1 MQMRS
6 PSQVLNISYIK
17 KHKELFIDIVVI
29 FFVIIFS
36 IILVSSRIEERILS
50 NFKGLE
56 FIPYLLAGIFSTNMI
71 TAFPAYTFMGKIVT
85 PENFNLLVVMGTV
98 GSVIGDNIIFTFIK
112 FRLIESLIK
121 SFKHNKFVTSILKT
135 KNYILKGVLVLV
147 GSLIIMSPL
156 PDEFGVLLIGVS
168 RIKHRYFILLSLM
181 LNSLGTYLFL
191 KLFLH

>member
-1 MQMRS
+1 MRS
-6 PSQVLNISYIK
+6 TARLRYIK
-17 KHKELFIDIVVI
+17 YIENHKELFIDIVVI
-29 FFVIIFS
+29 FVVILFS
-36 IILVSSRIEERILS
+36 VILVSSKIEERILS
-50 NFKGLE
+50 NFRGFE
-56 FIPYLLAGIFSTNMI
+56 FVPYLLAGIFSTNMI
-71 TAFPAYTFMGKIVT
+71 TAFPAYAFMGKIVT
-85 PENFNLLVVMGTV
+85 PENFNLLVAMGTL

-121 SFKHNKFVTSILKT
+121 SFKNNKFVTSILKT
-135 KNYILKGVLVLV
+135 KNYVLKGVLVLV